1 MVPFDPVDNLTL
13 FQLFLVD
20 PLTGVPEGG
29 GSWRTAG
36 LQTVHRSSFFTVPQ
50 YSPEHHYSE
59 AKREKL
65 VHPIFHTW
73 LASPLCPAVLQRG
86 IIAAE
91 KNPGHSGG
99 IIAAVRL
106 TPTPSFSL
114 SFSLAPSVWGPSWF
128 SLHPSIHK
136 SLPLFYWLHGTWQ
149 VLIFSVASLLE
160 NPWFFC
166 ETENAKFFAGD
177 LVKVQKWQAR
187 RVLF

>member
-20 PLTGVPEGG
+20 PLTGVGG
-29 GSWRTAG
+29 WSGGRAAG
-36 LQTVHRSSFFTVPQ
+36 LQTARRSSFLTVPQ
-50 YSPEHHYSE
+50 YSTEHPYSE

-65 VHPIFHTW
+65 VPPILHTW
-73 LASPLCPAVLQRG
+73 LVCPLCPAVLHRG

-91 KNPGHSGG
+91 KNQSGHSGG

-177 LVKVQKWQAR
+177 LVKVQKWQTR